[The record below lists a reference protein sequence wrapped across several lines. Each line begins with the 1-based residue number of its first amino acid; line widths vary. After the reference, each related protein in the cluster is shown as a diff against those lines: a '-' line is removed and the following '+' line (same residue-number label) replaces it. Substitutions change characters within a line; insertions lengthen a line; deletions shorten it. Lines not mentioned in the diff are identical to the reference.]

1 MTSLD
6 ESNRLKI
13 ISANEVADLY
23 RRPDFAH
30 KDRVHYF
37 ALSPVER
44 AALSIWSVNSRIHAI
59 LQLGYFKARQ
69 KFFPFDELAM
79 AADLTFI
86 INRYYP
92 KHQTLRPISKDTRTK
107 QQRRILNLCDY
118 RLFGAVE
125 RKMLESKATQLTRI
139 STKPIYIFRELLNM
153 LDSERIVLPV
163 YSYFQDTIGKV
174 LEQEKL
180 RLIEFAQTVIRPME
194 TALLRTL
201 LSKPNHLHEVTR
213 LKRPPR
219 DFGFQEI
226 QHEIARGTQIRDLYY
241 FAQQLIPRL
250 GISNEA
256 VKYYASL
263 VAYYSVF
270 RLRQLDQWQ
279 VDIYLLCFVFYRY
292 QQFQDNLIGYFI
304 HQVRSYIGWSK
315 LAAKELLAAY
325 QLEHNRNLQRAGQV
339 LHLFTDDSISA
350 DTPFGQVQ
358 AQAFEFVERSV
369 LTLLADNL
377 TNNSNLDE
385 VELQWVSLETKA
397 VEFKR
402 RLRRVIRI
410 VPFVAMSADDPLLAA
425 LTFLIQAFQS
435 GRPLTQYKLEKIPT
449 TIIPDTLQCYLYRT
463 DDNGDKRLLIDRY
476 EILLYRQL
484 FQRLEAGDLFCRV
497 STHYRSLED
506 DLLTDLQW
514 KQKEVLI
521 ADAGLVDLQRPI
533 QQHLGDLENR
543 LEANII
549 LVNQRVESGENTT
562 ITVNKQS
569 KGRQWKLAKS
579 PKTNLTNH
587 PFFDPLPML
596 DVHTLMHIVHQQTGY
611 LDKFDHLLHRYAA
624 READKQTLVAAL
636 VAWGTNLSLGR
647 MGDISDLNATTLT
660 GTSDSFIRLET
671 LQAANDIV
679 VNSLAALPVFPLYE
693 IDGSVHSSSDGQK
706 FETRLHTFNSR
717 HSPKYFG
724 LQKGVVSYTLVVN
737 HIPVR
742 ARIIGANEHESH
754 YVFDLLHSNTTA
766 AQPTIHSTDTH
777 GTNAVNFALL
787 TLFGYQFAP
796 RYKDFY
802 DKVQTSLYG
811 FHHPS
816 HYGDVL
822 IKPIRKIKQSLI
834 ISEWPNIQRIILSL
848 AFKTTTQS
856 ILVRKLSSFT
866 RRNRTKRA
874 LWEYDNI
881 IRSLYLLDYIDS
893 ITLRGNVYRALN
905 RGESYHQLRR
915 AVSYANFGKLRFKTE
930 HEQQIWNE
938 CARLITNC
946 IIYYNAMLLSRL
958 ITAKGI
964 SQDSESLGRLKHISP
979 VAWQYV
985 NFLGRYEFSK
995 IPTTIDLDALVAQLA
1010 SQPLPLEIS
1019 D

>member
-1 MTSLD
+1 MTSFD

-13 ISANEVADLY
+13 IGSNEIVDLY
-23 RRPDFAH
+23 RRPEFDD
-30 KDRVHYF
+30 KDRAHYF

-44 AALSIWSVNSRIHAI
+44 AALSVSSVNSRIHAI

-69 KFFPFDELAM
+69 QFFPFDELAM
-79 AADLTFI
+79 AVDLAFI
-86 INRYYP
+86 VRQHYP
-92 KHQTLRPISKDTRTK
+92 KHRMLKPISKDTQSK
-107 QQRRILNLCDY
+107 QQRRILKLCDY
-118 RLFGAVE
+118 RPFGTVA
-125 RKMLESKATQLTRI
+125 RQLLETKAAQLAKVSTR
-139 STKPIYIFRELLNM
+139 PIYIFRELLNM
-153 LDSERIVLPV
+153 LDSERIVLPT
-163 YSYFQDTIGKV
+163 YSYFQDAIGKV

-180 RLIEFAQTVIRPME
+180 RLIAFAQTSIRPME
-194 TALLRTL
+194 TILLRTL
-201 LSKPNHLHEVTR
+201 LSRPSHLHEVTR

-226 QHEIARGTQIRDLYY
+226 QREIARGAQIQDLYH
-241 FAQQLIPRL
+241 FSQQLIPRL

-279 VDIYLLCFVFYRY
+279 VDIYLLCFVFHRY

-304 HQVRSYIGWSK
+304 HQVRSYIDWSK

-325 QLEHNRNLQRAGQV
+325 QLEHNRNLQQAGRV

-358 AQAFEFVERSV
+358 ARAFEFVERPA
-369 LTLLADNL
+369 LTLLANDLMDN
-377 TNNSNLDE
+377 SKLDE
-385 VELQWVSLETKA
+385 IELQWVSLDTKA
-397 VEFKR
+397 FEFKR
-402 RLRRVIRI
+402 RLRRIIRI
-410 VPFVAMSADDPLLAA
+410 VPFATASANDPLLAA
-425 LTFLIQAFQS
+425 LAFLKQVLQS
-435 GRPLTQYKLEKIPT
+435 SRSLGQYKLEKVPMA
-449 TIIPDTLQCYLYRT
+449 IIPDAMRRYLYRT
-463 DDNGDKRLLIDRY
+463 DDDGNRILLVNRY
-476 EILLYRQL
+476 EFLVYRQL

-497 STHYRSLED
+497 STRYRSLEA

-521 ADAGLVDLQRPI
+521 AESGLTDLQRPI
-533 QQHLGDLENR
+533 EQHLGDLENR
-543 LEANII
+543 LEDSII
-549 LVNQRVESGENTT
+549 TVNQRVKSGENAT
-562 ITVNKQS
+562 ISVDEQS
-569 KGRQWKLAKS
+569 KRRRWKLDYTAK
-579 PKTNLTNH
+579 TLLANH

-596 DVHTLMHIVHQQTGY
+596 DVHTLMHIVHKQTGY
-611 LDKFDHLLHRYAA
+611 LEKFDHLLHRYAA

-647 MGDISDLNATTLT
+647 MGDISDLSASTLS

-671 LQAANDIV
+671 LQAANDVV
-679 VNSLAALPVFPLYE
+679 VNALAELPVYPLYD

-724 LQKGVVSYTLVVN
+724 LQKGIVSYTLIAN

-754 YVFDLLHSNTTA
+754 YVFDLLHNNTTDV
-766 AQPTIHSTDTH
+766 QPTIHSTDTH
-777 GTNAVNFALL
+777 GANQVNFALL
-787 TLFGYQFAP
+787 SLFGYQFAP

-811 FHHPS
+811 FQHPS
-816 HYGDVL
+816 QYGDLL
-822 IKPIRKIKQSLI
+822 IKPIRKIQQPLI
-834 ISEWPNIQRIILSL
+834 ISEWPNFQRIIMSL
-848 AFKTTTQS
+848 ALKTTTQS
-856 ILVRKLSSFT
+856 VLVSKLSSFA

-893 ITLRGNVYRALN
+893 VTLRSNVYRALN

-915 AVSYANFGKLRFKTE
+915 AVSYANLGKLRFKTE

-958 ITAKGI
+958 IEAKGI
-964 SQDSESLGRLKHISP
+964 GNDAESLDRLKHISP
-979 VAWQYV
+979 VAWQHV

-995 IPTTIDLDALVAQLA
+995 IPTTIDLDALVNQLA
-1010 SQPLPLEIS
+1010 SRPLPLKTS